1 MGHLVLDGVKE
12 GAQGAVETVV
22 PAALLSPLLITKEST
37 FDEGNCLVIDG
48 IVRLLCSFTKQVNNK
63 TFYFVATKERH
74 KDWTDKG
81 DHDYQE
87 GRTAV
92 PAVIAALKGARS
104 SVVQ

>member
-1 MGHLVLDGVKE
+1 M
-12 GAQGAVETVV
+12 
-22 PAALLSPLLITKEST
+22 PAALLSPLAITKET
-37 FDEGNCLVIDG
+37 TLDEGNCLVIDG
-48 IVRLLCSFTKQVNNK
+48 VIRLLSCFTKQVNNK